1 MARSW
6 TPAQRQAIEA
16 RGGTVLVSAA
26 AGSGKTAVLVERLL
40 GRLTDPERPVDI
52 DRVLVVTFT
61 KAAAAEMRS
70 RLGAALSERIAADPR
85 NLRLQRQQL
94 LLPGA
99 AISTIHGFCAALLK
113 EQAHLL
119 DISPDFQVAEQAQAV
134 LLQEEAMAETLE
146 AQYAAHS
153 EDFAALASLLSSGRS
168 DAGLSQA
175 VKKLYQFVQ
184 SHPFPDRWLREQE
197 RAYARILPAADTP
210 WGEQVLRFAGEALQA
225 AGALLRKAVS
235 LSGEEEQM
243 AAAYLPVLQA
253 DLAALEQAAAR
264 LPRCGWDE
272 AAALLGSLAFGR
284 LGALRQYPD
293 PARQERV
300 KALRAAARK
309 RVDSLQ
315 KLFFRTEADCAADLA
330 ACRPLVRA
338 LCDTVRVFTDR
349 YTARK
354 RARRLLDFDDLEHL
368 ALSLLLRPR
377 QAEETADGNGTN
389 EGSGAAG
396 EDDSAGTGDGEQAV
410 PGAAADGGAEVEV
423 GANMKIDAQPEA
435 GAAEGS
441 TDGGAEPDSGAS
453 SGGADGRAD
462 PEAGTG
468 GSGADEGGP
477 DGDTGAPFGAGVS
490 SGAAPD
496 GGESPADADS
506 PLSGFERTP
515 LARELSARFQEILV
529 DEYQD
534 TNAAQDALFEAL
546 SQKGRNLFLVGDV
559 KQSIYGFRR
568 AMPEL
573 FLRRRD
579 SYPPYDGVHF
589 PATITLGHNFRSRRE
604 VTDSV
609 NFLFSQLMTP
619 ALCGIDYTQGEAL
632 VCAASYPEATANGCA
647 DRRAAAGG
655 CGADATGGRGTAG
668 GTDTAG
674 GGEDGST
681 DAAGAAGIMAE
692 CAGTA
697 DSGIMAGGTDP
708 AGGKAAGSAGAAG
721 ASGQDGGAAGGGR
734 SPFATEL
741 LVVDTAGVKK
751 SDGGDEAE
759 ARLIAQK
766 IHAYMAHTPV
776 HGPDGPRKAQYRD
789 FCILLRSKSAH
800 ASKYVDELNRQ
811 GIPAFSSAAGGF
823 FEAYEVS
830 LALSLLRLIDNPLQ
844 DVPLLAVMLS
854 PLFGFTP
861 DDLAAVREADRQN
874 GLYTAVRRAGRD
886 PSPLGE
892 RCREFLRRI
901 DRFRTL
907 SATLPAD
914 RLLHR
919 LYEDTGLLAAAS
931 AMPHGAQRAANLRLL
946 HAHARR
952 FEQNGF
958 RGLSAFVRF
967 LDRLCQQEV
976 DLAPASLLG
985 EHADAVR
992 VMSIHHSKGLEFPV
1006 VFLAGLGTAFNRQS
1020 LQGPVLLHADLGV
1033 GFLRQDEDTLVQT
1046 NTLPRQGIALAIE
1059 RGERTEE
1066 LRVLYVAMTRAREK
1080 LCLLVTLP
1088 KPAPVLT
1095 RLAAGLDDRAALPAY
1110 TLLSAG
1116 SLGEW
1121 LLLCALRHPSGGEL
1135 RRLAQAEDLPLLP
1148 AETAWDIE
1156 VVPPPDTAA
1165 AEAAAEEECCEDNE
1179 LYGLIS
1185 ERIAYRYPYAALQGV
1200 PNKLAAS
1207 ALSHEAARRD
1217 LAATARPAFL
1227 GARGLTPAQRGTAL
1241 HTFLQFSDYEAAA
1254 RDPKAERQRLVAR
1267 GHLTPQQ
1274 ADAIELARVRQFFRS
1289 PLYARIAR
1297 ADRCWRE
1304 LPFTVERQAGE
1315 LWPALR
1321 GAPGADEPLVI
1332 QGIADCVLEEDG
1344 ALVIIDYKTDRVR
1357 DPAELAGRYAGQL
1370 RIYRSALAETLGMP
1384 VKACLLYAFALGREV
1399 EIPQEE
1405 TDGQTDDGGN
1415 SRRAGSR

>member
-1 MARSW
+1 MAARSW

-243 AAAYLPVLQA
+243 AGAYLPVLQA

-272 AAALLGSLAFGR
+272 ASALLGSLVFGR

-377 QAEETADGNGTN
+377 QAAAAADGTN
-389 EGSGAAG
+389 AGSGAAD

-410 PGAAADGGAEVEV
+410 PGAAADSR
-423 GANMKIDAQPEA
+423 AQPEA
-435 GAAEGS
+435 GANMEIDAQPE
-441 TDGGAEPDSGAS
+441 GGAG
-453 SGGADGRAD
+453 
-462 PEAGTG
+462 
-468 GSGADEGGP
+468 EGGP
-477 DGDTGAPFGAGVS
+477 DGDTGAPFGAGSS
-490 SGAAPD
+490 SGAEPDGGESSGGADSRAEPD
-496 GGESPADADS
+496 GGESPADGAGV
-506 PLSGFERTP
+506 LSGFERTP

-579 SYPPYDGVHF
+579 SYLPYDGVHF

-609 NFLFSQLMTP
+609 NFVFSQLMTP

-632 VCAASYPEATANGCA
+632 VCAASYPEATANECA
-647 DRRAAAGG
+647 DRR
-655 CGADATGGRGTAG
+655 
-668 GTDTAG
+668 
-674 GGEDGST
+674 
-681 DAAGAAGIMAE
+681 
-692 CAGTA
+692 
-697 DSGIMAGGTDP
+697 
-708 AGGKAAGSAGAAG
+708 
-721 ASGQDGGAAGGGR
+721 AAGGGR

-1033 GFLRQDEDTLVQT
+1033 GFLQQDEDTLVQT

-1405 TDGQTDDGGN
+1405 MDGQTDDGGN
-1415 SRRAGSR
+1415 SRRTGSR